1 MRTKITTNATTIA
14 SLCCYSDKYIANAV
28 PEQTVL
34 EETTIAL
41 KNDERIEGSN
51 IGNTANYLWK
61 EIADHVVAFY
71 GNNTLH
77 LTFLAPNCST
87 NMTYTF
93 ALEVFDHII
102 NNNNNN
108 NNNNKTGSL

>member
-14 SLCCYSDKYIANAV
+14 SSCCYSDKYIANAV

-41 KNDERIEGSN
+41 KYNERIEGSN

-61 EIADHVVAFY
+61 EIADHVALY

-93 ALEVFDHII
+93 ALEVFDHI
-102 NNNNNN
+102 N